1 MDLPEK
7 TFVKRVV
14 ELTDEQKQLYVSMK
28 IAAMAELKGKTMSTM
43 NVITQ
48 MMRLHQITCGHFKA
62 DDGTV
67 NEVKSNRMNELLSIL
82 EETEGK
88 VIIWANYVHDI
99 EKIVEVLKKP
109 TEMNLQTCLLYTSDA
124 ADE

>member
-1 MDLPEK
+1 M
-7 TFVKRVV
+7 RRNV
-14 ELTDEQKQLYVSMK
+14 ELTDEQKKLYLSMK
-28 IAAMAELKGKTMSTM
+28 QTAIAELNDKTMSTM

-67 NEVKSNRMNELLSIL
+67 TEVKINRMNELLSIL

-99 EKIVEVLKKP
+99 EKIVEV
-109 TEMNLQTCLLYTSDA
+109 
-124 ADE
+124 